1 VAGAGSADPTSVFAA
16 TPTKQPAVFAV
27 TSTATDLDRHDET
40 AQGFC
45 TEPKLRWNIQIPNR
59 TTAVSDSDQDQRN
72 RDLVRALYEA
82 SFGGDVNA
90 FPNAMLDDFE
100 AYVPPVLPW
109 GGVQHGPEAF
119 LTNVLP
125 QLAAAIDF
133 ASMRLVSISADGDHV
148 AALLTARSA
157 GGEELWIA
165 EHWTLRA
172 AKLWRLRVFYH
183 DTRPLESA
191 RTAIDP

>member
-1 VAGAGSADPTSVFAA
+1 MRRLA
-16 TPTKQPAVFAV
+16 
-27 TSTATDLDRHDET
+27 R
-40 AQGFC
+40 GFQ
-45 TEPKLRWNIQIPNR
+45 TEPTLRRNTHIRDR
-59 TTAVSDSDQDQRN
+59 TAAVSETDQDQHN
-72 RDLVRALYEA
+72 ANLVRALYEA
-82 SFGGDVNA
+82 SFAGDVNA

-100 AYVPPVLPW
+100 AHVPPVLPW

-125 QLAAAIDF
+125 QLASAVDF
-133 ASMRLVSISADGDHV
+133 ASTHLVSISADGDHV

-165 EHWTLRA
+165 EHWIVHN

-183 DTRPLESA
+183 DTRPLESP
-191 RTAIDP
+191 RTAIEACQAATPRGG

>member
-1 VAGAGSADPTSVFAA
+1 MSE
-16 TPTKQPAVFAV
+16 
-27 TSTATDLDRHDET
+27 TD
-40 AQGFC
+40 
-45 TEPKLRWNIQIPNR
+45 K
-59 TTAVSDSDQDQRN
+59 DQHN
-72 RDLVRALYEA
+72 ANLVRALYEA
-82 SFGGDVNA
+82 SFAGDVNA

-125 QLAAAIDF
+125 QLAAAVDF

-148 AALLTARSA
+148 AALLTACSA

-165 EHWTLRA
+165 EHWELHN

-183 DTRPLESA
+183 DTRPLESP
-191 RTAIDP
+191 RTAIEARPATPQVSRRNGETEGNRLVRLP